1 MSMTPE
7 QVRDTIVAGLEEA
20 KAQDIK
26 VMDVSGLTNVTDFMI
41 LATGTSSRHVLAIA
55 DKLVDYMK
63 DHGHRPLGVE
73 GQEEAEWVLVDLNDA
88 IVHIMQADAR
98 VFYDLDQLWGEELR
112 QIVEKNREN

>member
-1 MSMTPE
+1 MTIE
-7 QVRDTIVAGLEEA
+7 EVRDTAVAGLEDA

-26 VMDVSGLTNVTDFMI
+26 VLDVRGLTDITDFMI
-41 LATGTSSRHVLAIA
+41 LASGTSSRHVKAIA

-73 GQEEAEWVLVDLNDA
+73 GEDEAQWVLVDLNDA

-98 VFYDLDQLWGEELR
+98 VFYDLDKLWGEELR
-112 QIVEKNREN
+112 GIVEKNRDS

>member
-1 MSMTPE
+1 LSMTIE
-7 QVRDTIVAGLEEA
+7 QVRDTAIAGLEEA

-26 VMDVSGLTNVTDFMI
+26 VMDVRGLTDITDFMI
-41 LATGTSSRHVLAIA
+41 LATGSSSRHVNAIA

-63 DHGHRPLGVE
+63 EHGHRPLGVE

-98 VFYDLDQLWGEELR
+98 VFYDLDKLWGEELR
-112 QIVEKNREN
+112 SMVEKSREN

>member
-1 MSMTPE
+1 MTLE
-7 QVRDTIVAGLEEA
+7 QVRDTTLAGLEEA

-26 VMDVSGLTNVTDFMI
+26 VMDVRGLTDVTDFMI
-41 LATGTSSRHVLAIA
+41 LATGTSSRHVNAIA

-73 GQEEAEWVLVDLNDA
+73 GQEEAEWVLVDLNDV

-98 VFYDLDQLWGEELR
+98 VFYDLDKLWGEELR
-112 QIVEKNREN
+112 QIVERNREA

>member
-1 MSMTPE
+1 MTPE
-7 QVRDTIVAGLEEA
+7 QVRDTTVAGLEEA

-26 VMDVSGLTNVTDFMI
+26 VMEVSGLTNVTDFMI
-41 LATGTSSRHVLAIA
+41 LATGTSSRHVIAISE
-55 DKLVDYMK
+55 KLVDYMK